1 MTTGPHST
9 EYQIPDITLGDTFN
23 EWRTTTNDGII
34 DNENTDDWH
43 HLCFNQDYFIIGYYQ
58 AEQWLID
65 DGRNYTFEVL
75 GYVLEQEK
83 EIFGEIQTIFDN
95 AETLVNHYAYWLGYE
110 VVQAY
115 IDTIEE

>member
-1 MTTGPHST
+1 MDNQTMKYKYDHIEDHLNYWLDNNDMTFEQAYKQYGD
-9 EYQIPDITLGDTFN
+9 DIHN
-23 EWRTTTNDGII
+23 RV
-34 DNENTDDWH
+34 
-43 HLCFNQDYFIIGYYQ
+43 FNQDYFIIGYYQ

-115 IDTIEE
+115 IDTIKE

>member
-1 MTTGPHST
+1 M
-9 EYQIPDITLGDTFN
+9 
-23 EWRTTTNDGII
+23 
-34 DNENTDDWH
+34 
-43 HLCFNQDYFIIGYYQ
+43 
-58 AEQWLID
+58 
-65 DGRNYTFEVL
+65 L

-115 IDTIEE
+115 IDTIKE